1 MEKPS
6 DKYIP
11 YYFVAFF
18 VVLTIALGSFTYI
31 AVQSHKTVVMERE

>member
-18 VVLTIALGSFTYI
+18 VALTFILGHFVYI
-31 AVQSHKTVVMERE
+31 AVESHKTVVMERD